1 MQNERLRRLGY
12 LVLIILVLVGFL
24 AATRKPDRGA
34 SIALGVGERYG
45 FHFPF
50 KLDNKAADFSYIS
63 QMKPGNK
70 NTPYIYPEP
79 KAEWINQI
87 KDDAVKYKW
96 QLLDDHKFKDGGSEA
111 LYYFQKPGIPGVELF
126 FKWDVGTGGYESLSI
141 SFIHPL
147 REGDWLLNL
156 QSQATDRGVKIDP
169 AKLLNCT
176 GTLVRTANL
185 GETEC
190 QK

>member
-12 LVLIILVLVGFL
+12 LVLIVLILVGFL
-24 AATRKPDRGA
+24 AATKKSPPQNRVGA
-34 SIALGVGERYG
+34 GIGERYG

-50 KLDNKAADFSYIS
+50 ALDNKAADFSYIS

-70 NTPYIYPEP
+70 NVPYIVKEP
-79 KAEWINQI
+79 KIEWINQI
-87 KDDAVKYKW
+87 KDDAKKYKW
-96 QLLDDHKFKDGGSEA
+96 QLLDDHVFKDGGSEA
-111 LYYFQKPGIPGVELF
+111 LYYFQKPGLPAVELF
-126 FKWDVGTGGYESLSI
+126 FKWDIGNGGYESLSI

-147 REGDWLLNL
+147 RIGDWLLNL
-156 QSQATDRGVKIDP
+156 QSQATQQGKEIDV
-169 AKLLNCT
+169 AKLMDCS
-176 GTLVRTANL
+176 GKLVRTANL